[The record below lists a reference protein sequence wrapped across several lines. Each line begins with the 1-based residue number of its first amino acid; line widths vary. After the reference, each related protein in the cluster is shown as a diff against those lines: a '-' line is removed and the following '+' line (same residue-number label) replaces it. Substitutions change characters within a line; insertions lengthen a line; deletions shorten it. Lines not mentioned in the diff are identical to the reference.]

1 MGGAGAR
8 YYQGLALR
16 KKKVGSAIKK
26 KKMDD
31 DFYVQ
36 LISTDS
42 LGTFKDNS
50 ASHFTNILPH
60 QLEFNDDGRWSVA
73 VTKVN
78 YTSSFYN
85 VTKSCGFALFDFDY
99 FWSGKNLYGRMY
111 DCLLPPGYYDDPSI
125 LCQLL
130 NDLVDALQIK
140 KLENKKLFVYDKYA
154 KKFSLDVQNLFIC
167 MICKGQLID
176 ILGLEMRHY
185 VKYQAAFIGMSK
197 DPEYFVKN
205 GKKLFFKNKEIHW
218 TSDAPGGRAPF
229 VSQMLTINSFL
240 ISSNIV
246 RDTIFGSTF
255 SNVMRTCP
263 IDGPQGSRIVKEFS
277 KRMYLPVKAS
287 TIQYVTIS
295 ISDYLGNPIDF
306 LEGNFAVVLHFK
318 RKK

>member
-1 MGGAGAR
+1 MGGAGTR

-16 KKKVGSAIKK
+16 KKKSRFRDK

-73 VTKVN
+73 VTEVN